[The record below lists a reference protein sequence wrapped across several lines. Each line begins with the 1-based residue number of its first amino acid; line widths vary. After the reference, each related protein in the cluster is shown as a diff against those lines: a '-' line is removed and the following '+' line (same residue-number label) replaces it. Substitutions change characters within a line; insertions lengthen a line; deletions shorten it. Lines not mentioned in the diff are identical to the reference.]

1 MNNLTGKHL
10 RLMGLTA
17 ITALSFVWY
26 GCSSSES
33 AVQSDSGGKEDK
45 VIKEEKVV
53 KEDKDEKEVKKDK
66 TEKSTAKKEKK
77 EKEVKF
83 EKTGTSADGFLKAA
97 FDLHKNMKD
106 FNKSYEDTK
115 MYIHLLLSNPS
126 ELIGKDVAAAVG
138 AARDAGSVPA
148 NLQISDLNGLF
159 DSKKDALKDL
169 KDAAIKN
176 SVTEMITSIK
186 TMITSLGAVP
196 GDAVKLV
203 NEGKEL
209 PDKLKAEMTG
219 MKAAKLP
226 GVVKKVADS
235 STKLTGCSEE
245 APKMVTNLTEIA
257 VLLDKIVKLM

>member
-1 MNNLTGKHL
+1 MNNLTGKQF

-17 ITALSFVWY
+17 LMSLSLVWY
-26 GCSSSES
+26 GCSSSEN
-33 AVQSDSGGKEDK
+33 AVQSDSGGKE
-45 VIKEEKVV
+45 EKVV
-53 KEDKDEKEVKKDK
+53 KDEKIVQTDKDDKEVKKDK
-66 TEKSTAKKEKK
+66 TEKSAAKKEKK

-83 EKTGTSADGFLKAA
+83 EKTGTSADAFLKSA
-97 FDLHKNMKD
+97 FDLHKSMKD
-106 FNKSYEDTK
+106 FNKSYDDTK
-115 MYIHLLLSNPS
+115 LYIHLLLSNPT

-148 NLQISDLNGLF
+148 NLQISDLSGLF

-169 KDAAIKN
+169 KDAAVKN
-176 SVTEMITSIK
+176 SITELVTGFK
-186 TMITSLGAVP
+186 TMITSLGSVP
-196 GDAVKLV
+196 GDAVKLI

-235 STKLTGCSEE
+235 SKELTGCSEE
-245 APKMVTNLTEIA
+245 APKMVTNFTEIA
-257 VLLDKIVKLM
+257 ALLDKIVKLM